1 MSGISQTQA
10 FGGIVAAIV
19 LSTWWTLSICKEI
32 KKLKRAADD
41 KSLLNEGSL
50 TDKSSP
56 IKNELLVLAEKVAI
70 CCLGH
75 VHPAALLPENR
86 GLHRS

>member
-10 FGGIVAAIV
+10 FGGIVAAVV
-19 LSTWWTLSICKEI
+19 LGTWTLSICNEI
-32 KKLKRAADD
+32 KKLKRASHDER
-41 KSLLNEGSL
+41 LLNEGSL

-56 IKNELLVLAEKVAI
+56 IKSELFVLAEKVAV
-70 CCLGH
+70 CGLGH

-86 GLHRS
+86 GLNRS